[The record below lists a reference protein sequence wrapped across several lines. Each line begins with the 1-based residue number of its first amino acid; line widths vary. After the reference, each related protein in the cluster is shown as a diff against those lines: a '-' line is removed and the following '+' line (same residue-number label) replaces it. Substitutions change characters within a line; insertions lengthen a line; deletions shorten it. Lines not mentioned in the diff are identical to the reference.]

1 MARTG
6 WKRALLIVT
15 GSLLFAALG
24 TAGCAAV
31 SSNAIVGRWTTRLVG
46 YHTTARSV
54 TYYDQTATFSKD
66 GKVLLETTLPG
77 GSDGQK
83 GTYEVVRTSDGQTV
97 RIIWDSAP
105 KTPLELGIEIQGD
118 KLLTTRRQGTMP
130 KPPDLNIKDVD
141 PVVYVR
147 K

>member
-1 MARTG
+1 MARTSS
-6 WKRALLIVT
+6 RLTLLVVT
-15 GSLLFAALG
+15 GSLLLTALG
-24 TAGCAAV
+24 AAGCTAV
-31 SSNAIVGRWTTRLVG
+31 SANAIVGRWTTRLAG
-46 YHTTARSV
+46 YHTTAQSV
-54 TYYDQTATFSKD
+54 TYYDQTVTFSKD
-66 GKVLLETTLPG
+66 GRVLLETTLPG

-83 GTYEVVRTSDGQTV
+83 GSYEVVRTSDGQTV

-130 KPPDLNIKDVD
+130 KPPNLNIKDVD